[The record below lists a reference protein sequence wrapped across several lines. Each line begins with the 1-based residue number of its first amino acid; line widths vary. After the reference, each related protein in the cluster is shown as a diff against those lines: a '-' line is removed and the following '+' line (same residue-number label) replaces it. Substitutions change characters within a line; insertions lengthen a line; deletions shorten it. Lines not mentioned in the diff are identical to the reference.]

1 MDNYTFVLRLAGR
14 TIGKDKDG
22 HDKTIW
28 SMIKETRTG
37 KLDTSW
43 IVGSEKNAIIDLLN
57 MVSSDPMQLF
67 TGQESV
73 LLLIPHTDIL
83 LHIKE
88 VNEFNNLTVQKHLP
102 DAKDEENLR
111 KAIATYQI
119 YNANI
124 NKEQEKISMKRKY
137 LIYDDNFENTG
148 DLDEIAEIV
157 ATKLQKMQLDLGKD
171 SLNNLLQTIT
181 NKKLSENVRLP
192 LLLELGKLGNLTIAL
207 I

>member
-1 MDNYTFVLRLAGR
+1 MTLYKYGLKIDNYTFVLRLAGR

-22 HDKTIW
+22 QDKTIW

-43 IVGSEKNAIIDLLN
+43 IVGSEKDAIIDLLN
-57 MVSSDPMQLF
+57 MVSADPMQLF
-67 TGQESV
+67 TGEESI
-73 LLLIPHTDIL
+73 LLMIPHTDIL

-119 YNANI
+119 YNAN
-124 NKEQEKISMKRKY
+124 
-137 LIYDDNFENTG
+137 
-148 DLDEIAEIV
+148 
-157 ATKLQKMQLDLGKD
+157 
-171 SLNNLLQTIT
+171 LN
-181 NKKLSENVRLP
+181 
-192 LLLELGKLGNLTIAL
+192 
-207 I
+207 

>member
-1 MDNYTFVLRLAGR
+1 MNNYTFVLRLAGR
-14 TIGKDKDG
+14 TIGEDKDG
-22 HDKTIW
+22 QDKTIW

-37 KLDTSW
+37 KIDTSW
-43 IVGSEKNAIIDLLN
+43 IVGNEEDAIIDLLN
-57 MVSSDPMQLF
+57 MVSADPMQLF

-119 YNANI
+119 YNANM
-124 NKEQEKISMKRKY
+124 NKE
-137 LIYDDNFENTG
+137 
-148 DLDEIAEIV
+148 
-157 ATKLQKMQLDLGKD
+157 
-171 SLNNLLQTIT
+171 
-181 NKKLSENVRLP
+181 
-192 LLLELGKLGNLTIAL
+192 
-207 I
+207 

>member
-1 MDNYTFVLRLAGR
+1 MNNYTFVLRLAGR
-14 TIGKDKDG
+14 TIGKDKAG
-22 HDKTIW
+22 QDKTIW

-43 IVGSEKNAIIDLLN
+43 IVGNEKDAIIDLLN
-57 MVSSDPMQLF
+57 MVSADPMQLF

-83 LHIKE
+83 SHIKE

-119 YNANI
+119 YNANM
-124 NKEQEKISMKRKY
+124 NKE
-137 LIYDDNFENTG
+137 
-148 DLDEIAEIV
+148 
-157 ATKLQKMQLDLGKD
+157 
-171 SLNNLLQTIT
+171 
-181 NKKLSENVRLP
+181 
-192 LLLELGKLGNLTIAL
+192 
-207 I
+207 

>member
-1 MDNYTFVLRLAGR
+1 MDNYTFVLRLAER
-14 TIGKDKDG
+14 QIGKNKNG
-22 HDKTIW
+22 QDKTIW

-43 IVGSEKNAIIDLLN
+43 IVGSEKDAIIDLLN

-88 VNEFNNLTVQKHLP
+88 VNEFNNLTVQEHVP
-102 DAKDEENLR
+102 DAMDEENLH

-119 YNANI
+119 YNANV
-124 NKEQEKISMKRKY
+124 NKE
-137 LIYDDNFENTG
+137 
-148 DLDEIAEIV
+148 
-157 ATKLQKMQLDLGKD
+157 
-171 SLNNLLQTIT
+171 
-181 NKKLSENVRLP
+181 
-192 LLLELGKLGNLTIAL
+192 
-207 I
+207 